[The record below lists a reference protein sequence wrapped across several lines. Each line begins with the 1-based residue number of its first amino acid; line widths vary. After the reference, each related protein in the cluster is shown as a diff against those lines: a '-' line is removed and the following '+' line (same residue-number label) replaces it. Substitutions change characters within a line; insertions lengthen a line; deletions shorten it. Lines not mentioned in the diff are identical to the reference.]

1 MKHYNYCGLSILK
14 QNKYL
19 FFLCRISWQKITESI
34 KEARLED
41 HVSSLYIV
49 YASTPSIDEVPKNVI
64 HTPKMRSET
73 TKDYILTLADGSCQ
87 LYSFALGKLYFRCTY
102 VLVLAS
108 VSAY

>member
-1 MKHYNYCGLSILK
+1 MIYISI
-14 QNKYL
+14 YL
-19 FFLCRISWQKITESI
+19 HIFFCRISWQKITESI

-73 TKDYILTLADGSCQ
+73 TKEYILTLADGSCQ
-87 LYSFALGKLYFRCTY
+87 LYSFALGTLYLRSTY
-102 VLVLAS
+102 YLRL
-108 VSAY
+108 YPLRE